1 MPASRQISVWKS
13 ANSSSLIS
21 VTGCTGP
28 LVRVAGAVDTW
39 RLHLSSRRF
48 GERGAIE
55 RGHAQEL
62 VGGEQPVRVEEQHEP
77 TLDLSHAAQVLGLD
91 PGSKVGD
98 GLELAVAHVDH
109 APELRR
115 EDPEARRLAAPDEV
129 DDDQVRAEGERRLP
143 ETEL

>member
-48 GERGAIE
+48 ERGAIE

-62 VGGEQPVRVEEQHEP
+62 GGGEQPVGVEEQHEP
-77 TLDLSHAAQVLGLD
+77 TLDLSHAPQVLGLD
-91 PGSKVGD
+91 PGPEVGD

-115 EDPEARRLAAPDEV
+115 ENPEARRL
-129 DDDQVRAEGERRLP
+129 
-143 ETEL
+143 